1 MTVCS
6 YHVTYAFHSE
16 SIFYSCPNVKELLA
30 SNMRDIGSLS
40 DSSRIRTHYH
50 WPRPVCLIGWVFVYT
65 LSGCGFESRW
75 CHSSSYFEFI
85 LVFSSWLT
93 LTQCFDRNFCDPQ
106 YGEPSYCLNSLYN
119 LNLSYYS
126 NLLKVYVRGRIKAFA
141 KRNGSNMCLFDRQ
154 ETFISRTI
162 FITHMFVKVEKLRL
176 QKKIKLRVTL

>member
-1 MTVCS
+1 MLYLINDDPSLDTPKIITLQFLTVCS
-6 YHVTYAFHSE
+6 YHVTYAFHCE

-30 SNMRDIGSLS
+30 SNMRDIWSLS

-93 LTQCFDRNFCDPQ
+93 LTQCFDRNFCDP
-106 YGEPSYCLNSLYN
+106 
-119 LNLSYYS
+119 
-126 NLLKVYVRGRIKAFA
+126 
-141 KRNGSNMCLFDRQ
+141 NMVSHL
-154 ETFISRTI
+154 I
-162 FITHMFVKVEKLRL
+162 V
-176 QKKIKLRVTL
+176 